1 MLFYLKLIIF
11 AVILLFLLYFLIKKD
26 NFCENIFDLKNL
38 IYNKNL
44 QTKYISLRKT
54 IIDFKIKSIINSK
67 TKRMY
72 FEKDFIDNKDIILK
86 ISECVS
92 NKINNSNQLY
102 KAKSKITNIENVAY
116 IVSKTIHSNNP
127 YLLFSK
133 YKNIKTFIKINK
145 KEDKI
150 FKLLLAKFLL
160 EELVKIEDEFIQIS
174 KIIQNN
180 KNRNY
185 FTFYLKN
192 INNTAKYYSILR
204 YYKNSTMYFYKKKI
218 DKVSLINNLFDE
230 LNYSNFR
237 MRIIIKYLSVMFKFW
252 FHFTFQYIICYYIKD
267 KLVGVFYG

>member
-1 MLFYLKLIIF
+1 MLFYLKLIFF

-26 NFCENIFDLKNL
+26 SICENFLDLKIIIN
-38 IYNKNL
+38 NKNL
-44 QTKYISLRKT
+44 QTKYTNLRKT
-54 IIDFKIKSIINSK
+54 IVDFKIKSLIDSK
-67 TKRMY
+67 IKRMF
-72 FEKDFIDNKDIILK
+72 FEKDFLENKDFILK
-86 ISECVS
+86 ISEFVS
-92 NKINNSNQLY
+92 DKINNNNQLY
-102 KAKSKITNIENVAY
+102 KTKSKIATIENVAY
-116 IVSKTIHSNNP
+116 IISKTIHSNNP
-127 YLLFSK
+127 YLLFTK

-180 KNRNY
+180 KNRKY

-192 INNTAKYYSILR
+192 INNTAKYYSILK
-204 YYKNSTMYFYKKKI
+204 YNKNSTMYFSRKNI
-218 DKVSLINNLFDE
+218 DEALLINNLFDE

-252 FHFTFQYIICYYIKD
+252 FYFTF
-267 KLVGVFYG
+267 